1 MRTPTPVTNKFQ
13 ALAEEDGGLINAMNN
28 FAHRLQIGKKKAQ
41 KFNRLKVSDQR
52 IRPFGTR
59 AVADC
64 EADLDTEVMRDMIA
78 ALPKDAKSLNKLAK
92 KCPDNNDLEADEMWV
107 MADTGATVNA
117 LKVGRDCPKY
127 VKHVHETAASR
138 RGAGAECA
146 NGGFIKERGE
156 VKIHVEIDGE
166 QHVIPFKDMDV
177 SMPIASKSAR
187 SSAATGW

>member
-1 MRTPTPVTNKFQ
+1 MRTPHRVINKFQ

-41 KFNRLKVSDQR
+41 KFHRQKVSDQR
-52 IRPFGTR
+52 ILPPGKRV
-59 AVADC
+59 VADC

-92 KCPDNNDLEADEMWV
+92 KCPNNDDLEKDEMRV
-107 MADTGATVNA
+107 MADTGTTVNA
-117 LKVGRDCPKY
+117 LKVSRDCPKY

-146 NGGFIKERGE
+146 NGGFIKDRGQ
-156 VKIHVEIDGE
+156 VKVHVAIDGE
-166 QHVIPFKDMDV
+166 DHVIPFKDMDV
-177 SMPIASKSAR
+177 SMPVA
-187 SSAATGW
+187 

>member
-1 MRTPTPVTNKFQ
+1 M
-13 ALAEEDGGLINAMNN
+13 
-28 FAHRLQIGKKKAQ
+28 
-41 KFNRLKVSDQR
+41 
-52 IRPFGTR
+52 
-59 AVADC
+59 
-64 EADLDTEVMRDMIA
+64 
-78 ALPKDAKSLNKLAK
+78 
-92 KCPDNNDLEADEMWV
+92 
-107 MADTGATVNA
+107 

-177 SMPIASKSAR
+177 SMPIASMRRTVKCGNRLVIDEDGGSITNKITKKVIKLHERQGTYFFKCKILPPSRKIDDASKNSGFIR
-187 SSAATGW
+187 RG